1 MLKPWIGDGTP
12 NIGVLL
18 PLRNNGTLKLQAEQ
32 VLQVRWTNKAG
43 ASNDKVADLLIK
55 WNRIHEDDATWGE
68 YDQISASFP
77 EFTVK
82 LEDKVHL
89 EEKGIDGIQDVD
101 YGRKKCRQGRDD
113 LIRTKD

>member
-1 MLKPWIGDGTP
+1 MVPRTLACCFPYVT
-12 NIGVLL
+12 
-18 PLRNNGTLKLQAEQ
+18 NNGTLKLQAEQ

-101 YGRKKCRQGRDD
+101 HGRKKCRLGRDD
-113 LIRTKD
+113 PIRTKD